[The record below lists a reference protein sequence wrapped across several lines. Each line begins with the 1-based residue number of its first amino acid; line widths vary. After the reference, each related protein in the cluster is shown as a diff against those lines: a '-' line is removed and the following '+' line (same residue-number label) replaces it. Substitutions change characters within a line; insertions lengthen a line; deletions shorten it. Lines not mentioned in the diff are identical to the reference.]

1 MMNLKSS
8 KEEVSNPSE
17 LKVVEAEVVMESP
30 EVLKVKSRPVK
41 KVDVRKM
48 AIIGVLAAISIMLSM
63 TPLGFIPIGPTNAT
77 IMHIPVII
85 GAIVEG
91 PLVGITVG
99 FIFGATSLLKALT
112 MPTITS
118 FAFINPLVSI
128 LPRMLIGVIAYY
140 VYKLTI
146 KFTKNVFVSG
156 WITGVVGSLVNTVG
170 VLGMIYI
177 LYGARYAEALGESA
191 SAAKTLILTLG
202 ATSGIPEAI
211 VGVLAACIG
220 IWGAVKLHNGLKQ
233 HIKLSMNKAAGDVG
247 YPSIN
252 SSGLYFS
259 NSPVSVI
266 PEKSGRRIAER
277 GISFSS
283 LTLSPVKRD
292 K

>member
-191 SAAKTLILTLG
+191 SAAKTLISTVG
-202 ATSGIPEAI
+202 ETSGRPEDVVGCFLVSAVCI
-211 VGVLAACIG
+211 VF
-220 IWGAVKLHNGLKQ
+220 
-233 HIKLSMNKAAGDVG
+233 NKR
-247 YPSIN
+247 
-252 SSGLYFS
+252 
-259 NSPVSVI
+259 
-266 PEKSGRRIAER
+266 K
-277 GISFSS
+277 
-283 LTLSPVKRD
+283 K
-292 K
+292 

>member
-211 VGVLAACIG
+211 VGDFVVSNVCI
-220 IWGAVKLHNGLKQ
+220 VF
-233 HIKLSMNKAAGDVG
+233 NKR
-247 YPSIN
+247 
-252 SSGLYFS
+252 
-259 NSPVSVI
+259 
-266 PEKSGRRIAER
+266 K
-277 GISFSS
+277 
-283 LTLSPVKRD
+283 K
-292 K
+292 

>member
-211 VGVLAACIG
+211 HL
-220 IWGAVKLHNGLKQ
+220 LN
-233 HIKLSMNKAAGDVG
+233 
-247 YPSIN
+247 
-252 SSGLYFS
+252 
-259 NSPVSVI
+259 
-266 PEKSGRRIAER
+266 
-277 GISFSS
+277 
-283 LTLSPVKRD
+283 
-292 K
+292 

>member
-202 ATSGIPEAI
+202 ATSGNTRSYCWR
-211 VGVLAACIG
+211 LCCI
-220 IWGAVKLHNGLKQ
+220 
-233 HIKLSMNKAAGDVG
+233 SC
-247 YPSIN
+247 
-252 SSGLYFS
+252 LY
-259 NSPVSVI
+259 
-266 PEKSGRRIAER
+266 
-277 GISFSS
+277 SF
-283 LTLSPVKRD
+283 
-292 K
+292 

>member
-30 EVLKVKSRPVK
+30 KVLKVKSRPVK

-191 SAAKTLILTLG
+191 SAAKL
-202 ATSGIPEAI
+202 
-211 VGVLAACIG
+211 
-220 IWGAVKLHNGLKQ
+220 
-233 HIKLSMNKAAGDVG
+233 
-247 YPSIN
+247 
-252 SSGLYFS
+252 
-259 NSPVSVI
+259 
-266 PEKSGRRIAER
+266 
-277 GISFSS
+277 
-283 LTLSPVKRD
+283 
-292 K
+292 

>member
-177 LYGARYAEALGESA
+177 LYG
-191 SAAKTLILTLG
+191 
-202 ATSGIPEAI
+202 
-211 VGVLAACIG
+211 
-220 IWGAVKLHNGLKQ
+220 
-233 HIKLSMNKAAGDVG
+233 LSLFQQMKKIQTV
-247 YPSIN
+247 II
-252 SSGLYFS
+252 S
-259 NSPVSVI
+259 N
-266 PEKSGRRIAER
+266 AER
-277 GISFSS
+277 YMQ
-283 LTLSPVKRD
+283 PH
-292 K
+292 

>member
-118 FAFINPLVSI
+118 FAFVNPLVSV
-128 LPRMLIGVIAYY
+128 LPRMLIGIVAYY

-156 WITGVVGSLVNTVG
+156 WITGVMGSLVNTAV

-191 SAAKTLILTLG
+191 SAAKTLILTLV
-202 ATSGIPEAI
+202 ATNGIPEAI
-211 VGVLAACIG
+211 VGGFVVS
-220 IWGAVKLHNGLKQ
+220 AVCVVF
-233 HIKLSMNKAAGDVG
+233 NKR
-247 YPSIN
+247 
-252 SSGLYFS
+252 
-259 NSPVSVI
+259 
-266 PEKSGRRIAER
+266 K
-277 GISFSS
+277 
-283 LTLSPVKRD
+283 K
-292 K
+292 

>member
-202 ATSGIPEAI
+202 ATSRIPEAI
-211 VGVLAACIG
+211 VGGFVVSAVCI
-220 IWGAVKLHNGLKQ
+220 VF
-233 HIKLSMNKAAGDVG
+233 NKR
-247 YPSIN
+247 
-252 SSGLYFS
+252 
-259 NSPVSVI
+259 
-266 PEKSGRRIAER
+266 K
-277 GISFSS
+277 
-283 LTLSPVKRD
+283 K
-292 K
+292 

>member
-202 ATSGIPEAI
+202 ATSGIPEASVGGFVVSAVCI
-211 VGVLAACIG
+211 VF
-220 IWGAVKLHNGLKQ
+220 
-233 HIKLSMNKAAGDVG
+233 NKM
-247 YPSIN
+247 
-252 SSGLYFS
+252 
-259 NSPVSVI
+259 
-266 PEKSGRRIAER
+266 
-277 GISFSS
+277 
-283 LTLSPVKRD
+283 KR
-292 K
+292 

>member
-41 KVDVRKM
+41 KVDVR
-48 AIIGVLAAISIMLSM
+48 IIGVLAAISIMLSM

-156 WITGVVGSLVNTVG
+156 WITGVVGSIVNTVG

-211 VGVLAACIG
+211 VGGFVVSAVCI
-220 IWGAVKLHNGLKQ
+220 VF
-233 HIKLSMNKAAGDVG
+233 NKR
-247 YPSIN
+247 
-252 SSGLYFS
+252 
-259 NSPVSVI
+259 
-266 PEKSGRRIAER
+266 K
-277 GISFSS
+277 
-283 LTLSPVKRD
+283 K
-292 K
+292 